1 MTEIEKIQSKILMRM
16 QEILSNEQLQKLEN
30 VLVLE
35 FHNIEVKQE
44 CTDLVTSERHWEKIL
59 RTFLASKRIDC
70 CSQYYCDRRIIYI
83 VYTCR
88 NNLRTLTI

>member
-16 QEILSNEQLQKLEN
+16 QEVLDNEQLQKLEN

-59 RTFLASKRIDC
+59 RTFFS
-70 CSQYYCDRRIIYI
+70 
-83 VYTCR
+83 
-88 NNLRTLTI
+88 

>member
-16 QEILSNEQLQKLEN
+16 QEILDNEQLQKLEN

-44 CTDLVTSERHWEKIL
+44 CTDLVTVLLSDVSRNKENIYELLRH
-59 RTFLASKRIDC
+59 D
-70 CSQYYCDRRIIYI
+70 
-83 VYTCR
+83 
-88 NNLRTLTI
+88 

>member
-16 QEILSNEQLQKLEN
+16 QEILDNEQLQKLEN

-44 CTDLVTSERHWEKIL
+44 CTDLVT
-59 RTFLASKRIDC
+59 
-70 CSQYYCDRRIIYI
+70 
-83 VYTCR
+83 
-88 NNLRTLTI
+88 